1 MKNMTIRHL
10 VKASGGTYF
19 GPEEKLD
26 QEITG
31 VVKDNREV
39 KSGNLFVPFKG
50 AKVDG
55 HDFIGQAYAAGAAVV
70 LSEQDLSDRLADW
83 KVGEDFAYIKVASCP
98 QALKDLAAY
107 YRQQLSCTI
116 IGVVGSVGKTSTK
129 EMIASVLGTKYRVQ
143 KTAGNFNNEIGLP
156 LTIFSIRE
164 EHEVAIVEMGISEF
178 GEMERLARIA
188 VPDMAVMTNIGNC
201 HLEKLGDRDGV
212 LKEKS
217 EVIRFIKDG
226 GTLVLNLDDDKLS
239 TIDVPQRLEGI
250 GYCVAEKG
258 AVPDVTA
265 YATDVHSRGIDA
277 ETATF
282 HIDGKQFT
290 ATIPM
295 SGVHNVYNALAAVCI
310 GNKMG
315 LTIEQMK
322 QGIESV
328 GEVEGRNRRISCH
341 GYTVVD
347 DCYNANPASMRAA
360 LCVLAKAPGRKIAV
374 LGDMGELG
382 TQEKQLHYEV
392 GTFAAQC
399 GIDLICCI
407 GELAKEIAEGA
418 KEQGALMRDGGE
430 TGTGHKDG
438 GNPAGAA
445 RVLEFASVEE
455 FLKDFAPSVKE
466 GDTILVKASHFMKFT
481 GIVEALTK

>member
-10 VKASGGTYF
+10 AEASGGTYF
-19 GPEEKLD
+19 GPTEKLD
-26 QEITG
+26 LEITG

-70 LSEQDLSDRLADW
+70 LSEQDLSDRLNDW

-164 EHEVAIVEMGISEF
+164 EHEVAIVEMGISDF

-188 VPDMAVMTNIGNC
+188 VPDMVVMTNIGCC
-201 HLEKLGDRDGV
+201 HLEKLVDRDGV
-212 LKEKS
+212 LRAKS

-226 GTLVLNLDDDKLS
+226 GALVLNMDDDKLA
-239 TIDVPQRLEGI
+239 TINVPERLHGLSYGI
-250 GYCVAEKG
+250 VETPQGFGCEASETDASGMALRERTDK
-258 AVPDVTA
+258 TA
-265 YATDVHSRGIDA
+265 YATDVHSQGIDG

-315 LTIEQMK
+315 LTTEQMK
-322 QGIESV
+322 EGIESV

-360 LCVLAKAPGRKIAV
+360 LSVLAKASGRRIAV

-399 GIDLICCI
+399 GIDLVCCI
-407 GELAKEIAEGA
+407 GELAKEIARGA
-418 KEQGALMRDGGE
+418 KEHGA
-430 TGTGHKDG
+430 K
-438 GNPAGAA
+438 
-445 RVLEFASVEE
+445 VLEFASVEE
-455 FLKDFAPSVKE
+455 FMKDFAPSVKE